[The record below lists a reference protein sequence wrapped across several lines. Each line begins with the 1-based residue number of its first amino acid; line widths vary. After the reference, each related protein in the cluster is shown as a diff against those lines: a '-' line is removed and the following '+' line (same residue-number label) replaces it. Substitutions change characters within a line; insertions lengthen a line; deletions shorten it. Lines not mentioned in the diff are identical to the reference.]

1 MRQGVF
7 LPTATLSKMKDI
19 TMKRSIFLISLV
31 VMLVLAISACAAPTA
46 TAQPT
51 TQPTAIP
58 TQGPLEFTD
67 GLGRTVTFALTPQRI
82 VSLAPSATEILY
94 AVGADAQMVGR
105 DSFSNFPEEATAL
118 ADVGGSMG
126 SYSYEVVTSLNPDL
140 VVAAEINTPEQVK
153 ALEDLGLTVYY
164 IGNPAS
170 LEDLYSIL
178 QTLGQITGH
187 AETASALVDSLKTRV
202 DTVTAKTAAVKTTPL
217 VFYELDG
224 SEPSKPWTAGPGTF
238 IDLLITK
245 AGGRNVGSVL
255 SGSWAQISA
264 EELLLQNPQIIL
276 LGDAAY
282 GTTPEQVASRAGWN
296 TIDAVINGKVFAFN
310 DDLVSRP
317 GPRLVDA
324 LEELSKLLHP
334 EFYQ

>member
-1 MRQGVF
+1 
-7 LPTATLSKMKDI
+7 
-19 TMKRSIFLISLV
+19 MKRSIFFISLV
-31 VMLVLAISACAAPTA
+31 VMLVLAISACAAPAA

-67 GLGRTVTFALTPQRI
+67 GLGRTVTFASTPQRI

-94 AVGADAQMVGR
+94 AVGAGAQMVGR
-105 DSFSNFPEEATAL
+105 DSFSNYPEEAKAL

-164 IGNPAS
+164 IGNPTS

-187 AETASALVDSLKTRV
+187 AETATALVDSLKTRV
-202 DTVTAKTAAVKTTPL
+202 DAVTAKTAAVKTTPL

-238 IDLLITK
+238 IDLLITQ
-245 AGGRNVGSVL
+245 AGGRNVGQCL
-255 SGSWAQISA
+255 IRQ
-264 EELLLQNPQIIL
+264 
-276 LGDAAY
+276 LGADQRGRIAAAK
-282 GTTPEQVASRAGWN
+282 PADHPAGRR
-296 TIDAVINGKVFAFN
+296 G
-310 DDLVSRP
+310 LRH
-317 GPRLVDA
+317 
-324 LEELSKLLHP
+324 HP
-334 EFYQ
+334 

>member
-1 MRQGVF
+1 VNKK
-7 LPTATLSKMKDI
+7 LSI
-19 TMKRSIFLISLV
+19 ISLMV
-31 VMLVLAISACAAPTA
+31 ILTLAISGCAVPAPT
-46 TAQPT
+46 TQPT
-51 TQPTAIP
+51 AQPTAIP

-67 GLGRTVTFALTPQRI
+67 GLGRMVTLSETPQRI
-82 VSLAPSATEILY
+82 ISLAPSATEILY
-94 AVGADAQMVGR
+94 AVGAGAQMVGR
-105 DSFSNFPEEATAL
+105 DSFSNYPEEAKTL

-164 IGNPAS
+164 IANPAS
-170 LEDLYSIL
+170 LEGLHAIL
-178 QTLGQITGH
+178 QTIGQITGH
-187 AETASALVDSLKTRV
+187 AETAATLVNSLKTRV
-202 DTVTAKTAAVKTTPL
+202 EVVAAKTATVTTTPL

-238 IDLLITK
+238 IDQLIAE
-245 AGGRNVGSVL
+245 AGGKNVGSVL

-282 GTTPEQVASRAGWN
+282 GTTPEQVAARAGWN
-296 TIDAVINGKVFAFN
+296 TIDAVVNGKVYAFN

-324 LEELSKLLHP
+324 LEELSRFLHP
-334 EFYQ
+334 ELYQ

>member
-1 MRQGVF
+1 MNKK
-7 LPTATLSKMKDI
+7 LPI
-19 TMKRSIFLISLV
+19 ISL
-31 VMLVLAISACAAPTA
+31 LVILTLAISGCAAPA
-46 TAQPT
+46 PT
-51 TQPTAIP
+51 TQPTALPTAIP

-67 GLGRTVTFALTPQRI
+67 GLGRLVTLAETPQRI

-94 AVGADAQMVGR
+94 AVGAGAQMVGR
-105 DSFSNFPEEATAL
+105 DSFSNYPEEAKTL

-126 SYSYEVVTSLNPDL
+126 SYSYEVVTNLNPDL

-164 IGNPAS
+164 IANPVS
-170 LEDLYSIL
+170 LDGLYSIL
-178 QTLGQITGH
+178 ETIGQITGH
-187 AETASALVDSLKTRV
+187 ADTATKLVDSLKTRV
-202 DTVTAKTAAVKTTPL
+202 DIVAAKTATITSTPL

-224 SEPSKPWTAGPGTF
+224 SEPAKPWTAGPGTF

-245 AGGRNVGSVL
+245 AGGKNVGSVL

-282 GTTPEQVASRAGWN
+282 GTTPEQVAARAGWN
-296 TIDAVINGKVFAFN
+296 TIDAVVNGKVFAFN

-334 EFYQ
+334 ELYQ

>member
-1 MRQGVF
+1 
-7 LPTATLSKMKDI
+7 
-19 TMKRSIFLISLV
+19 MKRSIFFISLAA
-31 VMLVLAISACAAPTA
+31 MLVLVISACAAPA
-46 TAQPT
+46 STAQTTALPT
-51 TQPTAIP
+51 EIP
-58 TQGPLEFTD
+58 TQGPLVFTD
-67 GLGRTVTFALTPQRI
+67 GLGRSVTFASIPQRI
-82 VSLAPSATEILY
+82 VSLAPSATEILFS
-94 AVGADAQMVGR
+94 VGAGTQMVGR
-105 DSFSNFPEEATAL
+105 DSFSNYPEEAKAL

-187 AETASALVDSLKTRV
+187 ADTATALVDSLKTRV
-202 DTVTAKTAAVKTTPL
+202 DAVTAKTATVKTTPL

-238 IDLLITK
+238 IDLLITQ

-282 GTTPEQVASRAGWN
+282 GTTPEQVAARAGWN

-334 EFYQ
+334 ELYQ